1 LRNKLGEHLL
11 IANYNELVTPI
22 NTSRQSPIVK
32 NSALFPINSH
42 PQPGD
47 ALLLVDVQ
55 NDFLPGGSL
64 AVPAG
69 DEVIPVLNRYIEA
82 FSKASLPIYASR
94 DWHPPNHRSFRTQGG
109 TWPPHC
115 IAGSRGAEFSPKL
128 GLPANAVII
137 SKATNPNADAYSDFD
152 EPDLE
157 QSLRQ
162 NGINRLFI
170 GGLATDYCVLYT
182 VRDALSHGFQ
192 VYLLLDGIRA
202 INLKPGDGQHA
213 IEEMT
218 ARGAQPIRFE
228 AIAT

>member
-1 LRNKLGEHLL
+1 MATDILPSPHPPGLHLR
-11 IANYNELVTPI
+11 
-22 NTSRQSPIVK
+22 R
-32 NSALFPINSH
+32 
-42 PQPGD
+42 GD

-64 AVPAG
+64 AVPSG
-69 DEVIPVLNRYIEA
+69 DEIVPVLNRYIEA

-94 DWHPPNHRSFRTQGG
+94 DWHPPDHGSFRAQGG
-109 TWPPHC
+109 IWPPHC

-128 GLPANAVII
+128 GLPADAVIV

-157 QSLRQ
+157 RSLRRD
-162 NGINRLFI
+162 GIRRLFI

-182 VRDALSHGFQ
+182 ARDALSHGYQ
-192 VYLLLDGIRA
+192 VHLLLDGIRA
-202 INLKPGDGQHA
+202 IDLKPGDGQRA

-218 ARGAQPIRFE
+218 ARGAQPTRFE
-228 AIAT
+228 AIAA